1 MSQERK
7 LMTRMRNM
15 RQELTNTLGR
25 LTEAVDIR
33 IRFHKAAFERQIF
46 ESVLIQASRPHFLLN
61 SKMEYNRYQIPRILI
76 KMGEK
81 EIVDRRREIGE
92 RIGDEKRK
100 DQELQEKIKKL
111 KKLINKKRAS
121 GDHRKRTKI
130 DPSGLIGLEILGM
143 SEKRDIIDKEKRTTR
158 RNRKKETM

>member
-1 MSQERK
+1 
-7 LMTRMRNM
+7 
-15 RQELTNTLGR
+15 
-25 LTEAVDIR
+25 
-33 IRFHKAAFERQIF
+33 
-46 ESVLIQASRPHFLLN
+46 
-61 SKMEYNRYQIPRILI
+61 
-76 KMGEK
+76 MGEK